1 MKSCCCSETVAA
13 AIVKLLLLLLP
24 YSTCRRTQQLLLLL
38 LISMALNSVVAAV
51 AGEGA
56 RPGEEG
62 SGEGPEDLGSLLLD
76 LDLGPGTA
84 AAACSFWETRTLL
97 GAPGSLLLETPLDRC
112 GWRRGPGPGSA
123 EEK

>member
-1 MKSCCCSETVAA
+1 MCPSGSHGYFFPCPAS
-13 AIVKLLLLLLP
+13 
-24 YSTCRRTQQLLLLL
+24 
-38 LISMALNSVVAAV
+38 
-51 AGEGA
+51 GEGA

-76 LDLGPGTA
+76 LDLGPGIA

-97 GAPGSLLLETPLDRC
+97 GAPGSLLLETPLDHC
-112 GWRRGPGPGSA
+112 CWRRGPGPGSA

>member
-1 MKSCCCSETVAA
+1 MATSSHALRQRKTYSKITVATD
-13 AIVKLLLLLLP
+13 L
-24 YSTCRRTQQLLLLL
+24 T
-38 LISMALNSVVAAV
+38 N
-51 AGEGA
+51 GEGA

-76 LDLGPGTA
+76 LDLGPGIA

-97 GAPGSLLLETPLDRC
+97 GAPGSLLLETPLDHC
-112 GWRRGPGPGSA
+112 CWRRGPGPGSA

>member
-1 MKSCCCSETVAA
+1 MKRCCCCCCQTIAA
-13 AIVKLLLLLLP
+13 AAALKLLLLLLP

-38 LISMALNSVVAAV
+38 LISMTLNSVVVAV

-62 SGEGPEDLGSLLLD
+62 SGEGPEDLGSLLLG

-84 AAACSFWETRTLL
+84 AAACSF
-97 GAPGSLLLETPLDRC
+97 
-112 GWRRGPGPGSA
+112 
-123 EEK
+123 